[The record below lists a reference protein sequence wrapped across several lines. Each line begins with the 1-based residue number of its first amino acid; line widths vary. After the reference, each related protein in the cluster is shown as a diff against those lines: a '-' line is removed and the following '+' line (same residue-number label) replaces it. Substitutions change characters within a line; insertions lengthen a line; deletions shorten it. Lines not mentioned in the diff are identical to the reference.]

1 MVTVTVRR
9 RRAGCVARASTPRG
23 TAGRLR
29 IAGQDVHDM
38 AYDAF
43 LLVSFG
49 GPEGPDDVMP
59 FLRNVT
65 RGRGI
70 PDERLAE
77 VATHYQHF
85 GGVSPINGQC
95 RDLLAAIGASLGDAG
110 IDLPLYWGNRNWAP
124 YLADTVR
131 RMRDDGVRRALAFVT
146 SPYGSFS
153 SCRQYLDDIE
163 AARATVGPD
172 APIIDKIRH
181 YHDHPGHIR
190 AHVDAVGA
198 ALATLPAERRPTT
211 RIAFT
216 AHSIPASMAASS
228 GPGGGTDRY
237 RTPTPRGCRA
247 RDGRGRCRTSAG
259 TSCGRAAPG
268 RRRCRGW
275 NRTST
280 HHLRRLADD
289 GVTSVLVSPIGFISD
304 HLEVAWD
311 LDHEA
316 AETAKEL
323 GLDFVRAATPGVHP
337 SFVDMIVDLVGERL
351 EPARPRAALGRVPT
365 WDVCPADCCPRP
377 ARPGPPRSGQ

>member
-1 MVTVTVRR
+1 M
-9 RRAGCVARASTPRG
+9 
-23 TAGRLR
+23 TA
-29 IAGQDVHDM
+29 M

-95 RDLLAAIGASLGDAG
+95 RELLAAIGAGLGDAG
-110 IDLPLYWGNRNWAP
+110 IDLPIYWGNRNWTP

-131 RMRDDGVRRALAFVT
+131 QMRDDGVRRALAFVT

-153 SCRQYLDDIE
+153 SCRQYLDDI
-163 AARATVGPD
+163 ATARATVGPD

-198 ALATLPAERRPTT
+198 ALATLPAERRATT

-216 AHSIPASMAASS
+216 AHSIPVSMAAAS

-237 RTPTPRGCRA
+237 RSQLREV
-247 RDGRGRCRTSAG
+247 
-259 TSCGRAAPG
+259 AALVTAEAAADL
-268 RRRCRGW
+268 GW
-275 NRTST
+275 DLVWQSRSGPPQVPWLEPDIN

-337 SFVDMIVDLVGERL
+337 SFVDMIMDLVGERL
-351 EPARPRAALGRVPT
+351 DPKRPRAALGRVPT
-365 WDVCPADCCPRP
+365 WDSCPADCCRPP
-377 ARPGPPRSGQ
+377 ARPGRSDSHMIH

>member
-1 MVTVTVRR
+1 MT
-9 RRAGCVARASTPRG
+9 G
-23 TAGRLR
+23 
-29 IAGQDVHDM
+29 M

-65 RGRGI
+65 RGRGV

-77 VATHYQHF
+77 VAMHYQHF

-95 RDLLAAIGASLGDAG
+95 RDLLAATAASLGDAG

-131 RMRDDGVRRALAFVT
+131 QMRDDGVRRALAFVT

-153 SCRQYLDDIE
+153 SCRQYLDDID
-163 AARATVGPD
+163 AARTTVGPD
-172 APIIDKIRH
+172 APVIEKIRH

-228 GPGGGTDRY
+228 GPAGGTDRY
-237 RTPTPRGCRA
+237 RSQLREVAALVTAQAAADLRWDLVWQSRSGPPRMPWLEP
-247 RDGRGRCRTSAG
+247 DI
-259 TSCGRAAPG
+259 
-268 RRRCRGW
+268 
-275 NRTST
+275 ND
-280 HHLRRLADD
+280 HLRQLADD

-316 AETAKEL
+316 AETAKKL

-337 SFVDMIVDLVGERL
+337 SFVDMIVDLVSERL
-351 EPARPRAALGRVPT
+351 DPGRPRAALGSVPT
-365 WDVCPADCCPRP
+365 WDVCPEDCCRLL
-377 ARPGPPRSGQ
+377 ARPGPPR

>member
-1 MVTVTVRR
+1 
-9 RRAGCVARASTPRG
+9 
-23 TAGRLR
+23 
-29 IAGQDVHDM
+29 M

-95 RDLLAAIGASLGDAG
+95 RELLAAIGASLDDAG
-110 IDLPLYWGNRNWAP
+110 IDLPLYWGNRNWRP
-124 YLADTVR
+124 HLADTVR
-131 RMRDDGVRRALAFVT
+131 QMRDDGVRRALAFVT

-153 SCRQYLDDIE
+153 SCRQYLDDIA

-172 APIIDKIRH
+172 APVIDKIRH

-190 AHVDAVGA
+190 AHVDAVGT
-198 ALATLPAERRPTT
+198 ALATLPPERRATT

-228 GPGGGTDRY
+228 GPHGGTDRY
-237 RTPTPRGCRA
+237 RSQLREVAELVT
-247 RDGRGRCRTSAG
+247 
-259 TSCGRAAPG
+259 AAAAEDLAWDLVWQSRSGPPQMP
-268 RRRCRGW
+268 W
-275 NRTST
+275 LEPDIND
-280 HHLRRLADD
+280 HLRRLADE
-289 GVTSVLVSPIGFISD
+289 GITSVLVSPIGFISD
-304 HLEVAWD
+304 HLEVVWD

-337 SFVDMIVDLVGERL
+337 GFVDMIVDLVSERL
-351 EPARPRAALGRVPT
+351 DPQRPRAALGHVPT
-365 WDVCPADCCPRP
+365 WDACPADCCRRP

>member
-1 MVTVTVRR
+1 MT
-9 RRAGCVARASTPRG
+9 SRG
-23 TAGRLR
+23 KMEA
-29 IAGQDVHDM
+29 M

-65 RGRGI
+65 RGRGV
-70 PDERLAE
+70 PDERLAA

-85 GGVSPINGQC
+85 GGVSPINAQC
-95 RDLLAAIGASLGDAG
+95 RDLLGAVGERLSAAG
-110 IDLPLYWGNRNWAP
+110 IDLPRYWGNRNWGP

-131 RMRDDGVRRALAFVT
+131 QMRDDGVRSALAFVT

-172 APIIDKIRH
+172 APAIDKIRH
-181 YHDHPGHIR
+181 YHDHPGHIQ

-198 ALATLPAERRPTT
+198 ALATLPADRRATT
-211 RIAFT
+211 RIAYT
-216 AHSIPASMAASS
+216 AHSIPTSMATSS

-237 RTPTPRGCRA
+237 RSQLREVAALVTARVAPDIPWNLVWQSRSGPPR
-247 RDGRGRCRTSAG
+247 
-259 TSCGRAAPG
+259 AP
-268 RRRCRGW
+268 W
-275 NRTST
+275 LEPDIND
-280 HHLRRLADD
+280 HLRRLADD
-289 GVTSVLVSPIGFISD
+289 GVTSVLASPIGFISD

-316 AETAKEL
+316 AETAKTL
-323 GLDFVRAATPGVHP
+323 GLDFVRAATPGLHPQFVH
-337 SFVDMIVDLVGERL
+337 MIVDLVRERL
-351 EPARPRAALGRVPT
+351 DLGIPRAALGTVPT
-365 WDVCPADCCPRP
+365 WDSCPVDCCRSPGRP
-377 ARPGPPRSGQ
+377 APPR

>member
-1 MVTVTVRR
+1 
-9 RRAGCVARASTPRG
+9 
-23 TAGRLR
+23 
-29 IAGQDVHDM
+29 M

-77 VATHYQHF
+77 VAKHYQHF

-131 RMRDDGVRRALAFVT
+131 QMRDDGARRALAYVT

-163 AARATVGPD
+163 VARAAVGPG
-172 APIIDKIRH
+172 APAIDKIRH
-181 YHDHPGHIR
+181 YHDHPGHIGVH
-190 AHVDAVGA
+190 ADAVGA
-198 ALATLPAERRPTT
+198 ALAMLPPDRRATT

-237 RTPTPRGCRA
+237 RSQLREVATLVA
-247 RDGRGRCRTSAG
+247 AQ
-259 TSCGRAAPG
+259 AAPDL
-268 RRRCRGW
+268 GW
-275 NRTST
+275 DLVWQSRSGPPQVPWLEPDIN

-323 GLDFVRAATPGVHP
+323 GLDFVRAATPGIAP
-337 SFVDMIVDLVGERL
+337 RFVDVIVDLVRERL
-351 EPARPRAALGRVPT
+351 DPGRPRAALGHVPT
-365 WDVCPADCCPRP
+365 WDSCPTDCCRPP
-377 ARPGPPRSGQ
+377 ARPGPQR